1 MIKLIPAVLFL
12 PLIVFT
18 ELSYSEPLWFPAN
31 RDSIQFEQKRRLESE
46 KQQREALENQNTVTV
61 DPTLKST
68 SDNALCFNVNQ
79 IELVGISVSAFK
91 DNVLS
96 PLGD

>member
-31 RDSIQFEQKRRLESE
+31 RDKTKKRLESE

-61 DPTLKST
+61 DPTLKSA
-68 SDNALCFNVNQ
+68 SDNALCFNANQ